1 MRSPPVHKMPIF
13 VRSPAFKA
21 RNHRLE
27 AAPHRNSFRRP
38 LSRHFVSTRS
48 PDNRSRASQSNSQFK
63 LRMELAGMSTRILA
77 ALMAT
82 SIRLPALFLPQTTCS
97 TPSSSPG
104 VTIQL
109 TVQAEDGTGGHVH
122 TDPGRPHGDFN
133 PASGLVSPT
142 DNLLHTVYT
151 SPDVSGIVDATISGT
166 LSNGT
171 PCFPTTSRIGIETQ
185 GLVAVPASG
194 TGYGTTPSVGHDSN
208 NLFANPSVATNLQRL
223 PVSFDILAQ
232 ALITAGFISSQ
243 PIPTVTY
250 TSLSLTYGGLF
261 DVASLGTS
269 ITNPWHPPHCG
280 HRAGTNA
287 DLRIKDIPAQ
297 FRPALIQSILDSHF
311 TMPVKTE
318 NPSFP
323 GATHWHL
330 KAN

>member
-1 MRSPPVHKMPIF
+1 MGRKWLLSLSVIWVGILLPAQLCMAQTNPQAGIQMDQAKTQAALNALASCAQNADFCAQPSIQSPESQVG
-13 VRSPAFKA
+13 SC
-21 RNHRLE
+21 
-27 AAPHRNSFRRP
+27 
-38 LSRHFVSTRS
+38 T
-48 PDNRSRASQSNSQFK
+48 ASQQ
-63 LRMELAGMSTRILA
+63 LQTTPLA
-77 ALMAT
+77 AFCFDPFT
-82 SIRLPALFLPQTTCS
+82 GQPI
-97 TPSSSPG
+97 PG

-323 GATHWHL
+323 NATHWHL